1 MGGTGPTVITDTL
14 AALREALTL
23 DKTHRWAAEARRAEI
38 IDRHINCTARELDRA
53 WTRCH
58 CWPNEQH
65 LSRTVRAS
73 LAALGAE
80 PEVVQAFTVLIAN
93 KIRSVHYR

>member
-1 MGGTGPTVITDTL
+1 MITDTL
-14 AALREALTL
+14 DALRETLTL
-23 DKTHRWAAEARRAEI
+23 DKTHRWAADARRAEI
-38 IDRHINCTARELDRA
+38 IDRHINYAARTLDRA

-65 LSRTVRAS
+65 LSRTVRAT

-80 PEVVQAFTVLIAN
+80 PEVVQAYTVQIAN